1 VTAVDISA
9 RRMVRVG
16 ENLARAGLSAT
27 LVTADAGKWVTSA
40 AFDAI
45 LLDAP
50 CSGTGT
56 LRRHPDIAWLKDE
69 EDVGRLT
76 LTQDRL
82 LVRAADL
89 LKPGGT
95 LIYAVCSL
103 QEDEGPARLEALLA
117 RDMRLKRVPI
127 EPAELPGLANAITP
141 AGDVRTLPSMWAERG
156 GMDGFYIG
164 RLSRR

>member
-1 VTAVDISA
+1 MT
-9 RRMVRVG
+9 RVG
-16 ENLARAGLSAT
+16 ENLARAGLSAE
-27 LVTADAGKWVTSA
+27 LVTADAGKWITDA
-40 AFDAI
+40 TFDAI

-95 LIYAVCSL
+95 LVYAVCSL
-103 QEDEGPARLEALLA
+103 QDDEGPARAGSPAGA
-117 RDMRLKRVPI
+117 RQARCSACRSQ
-127 EPAELPGLANAITP
+127 PAELPGLADAITP
-141 AGDVRTLPSMWAERG
+141 AGDVRTLPSMWPERRG
-156 GMDGFYIG
+156 LDGFFIG
-164 RLSRR
+164 RLRKS

>member
-1 VTAVDISA
+1 MI
-9 RRMVRVG
+9 RVG
-16 ENLARAGLSAT
+16 ENLARAGLSAE
-27 LVTADAGKWVTSA
+27 LVTADAGKWVTDA
-40 AFDAI
+40 TFDAI

-89 LKPGGT
+89 LKSGGT
-95 LIYAVCSL
+95 LVYAVCSL
-103 QEDEGPARLEALLA
+103 QDDEGPARLEALLA
-117 RDMRLKRVPI
+117 RDKRLCRVPV
-127 EPAELPGLANAITP
+127 EPAELRGLGDAITP
-141 AGDVRTLPSMWAERG
+141 AGDVRTLPSMWPERRG
-156 GMDGFYIG
+156 LDGFFIG
-164 RLSRR
+164 RLQKS

>member
-1 VTAVDISA
+1 MCIRD
-9 RRMVRVG
+9 R
-16 ENLARAGLSAT
+16 
-27 LVTADAGKWVTSA
+27 
-40 AFDAI
+40 
-45 LLDAP
+45 

-95 LIYAVCSL
+95 LVYAVCSL
-103 QEDEGPARLEALLA
+103 QEDEGVARVEALLA
-117 RDMRLKRVPI
+117 RDKRLARRPVQ
-127 EPAELPGLANAITP
+127 ASELPGLADAITP

-164 RLSRR
+164 RLRKG